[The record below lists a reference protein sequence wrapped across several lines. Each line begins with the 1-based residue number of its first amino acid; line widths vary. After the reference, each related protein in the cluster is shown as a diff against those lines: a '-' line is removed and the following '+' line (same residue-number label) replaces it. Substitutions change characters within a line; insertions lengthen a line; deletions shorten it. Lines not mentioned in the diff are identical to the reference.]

1 MTASNKPLTG
11 IRVLDFSRILAGPLC
26 TQYLADMGADVIKV
40 EDTRTGDDT
49 RAWPPFAG
57 PGLGAVYMSVNRGK
71 RSIALDLKTDGG
83 REIAHLLT
91 READIAIESFG
102 SGVAERLRIDEATL
116 RAINPD
122 LIYCSIS
129 GFGRSGPMKDAPGYD
144 VILQAFCGVMALTGD
159 EGGPYIRSPISPI
172 DQTTGM
178 HALSGILAALFARGR
193 GGGGRRVDT
202 NLFDTALGLQ
212 AYNLQSFWIRG
223 SEPVRSGSSHEG
235 LCPYQ
240 AFKAA
245 DGPIMIGVANDGLWR
260 RFCEVAGLDHI
271 RDDPRFATNPAR
283 VANRAETV
291 ALVQEAIARRPV
303 AWWFEKLSA
312 IRVPCAPI
320 NNLQGLMDEAQTA
333 ASGMVLELDKGP
345 DGTQP
350 LRGMAQPVTFDDMP
364 RDAGLPPPGHGQ
376 HGREILAELGLGAR
390 EIEELLRGK
399 ALALPDASGDSS
411 E

>member
-1 MTASNKPLTG
+1 MTDTNKPLKG
-11 IRVLDFSRILAGPLC
+11 IRVLDFSKILAGPLC

-40 EDTRTGDDT
+40 EDARAGDDT

-57 PGLGAVYMSVNRGK
+57 PGLGAVFLSVNRGK
-71 RSIALDLKTDGG
+71 RSIALDLKSDAG
-83 REIAHLLT
+83 RDIAHQLAKS
-91 READIAIESFG
+91 ADIAIESFG
-102 SGVAERLRIDEATL
+102 SGVAERLKIDEATL

-178 HALSGILAALFARGR
+178 HALSGILAALFARSR
-193 GGGGRRVDT
+193 GVGGRRVDV
-202 NLFDTALGLQ
+202 NLFDTALGLM
-212 AYNLQSFWIRG
+212 AYNLQSYWIRG

-240 AFKAA
+240 AFDAA

-260 RFCEVAGLDHI
+260 KFCGVAGLDHLM
-271 RDDPRFATNPAR
+271 DDPRYATNPTR

-291 ALVQEAIARRPV
+291 ALVQDAVARQPV
-303 AWWFEKLSA
+303 AWWTERLSA
-312 IRVPCAPI
+312 VRVPCAPI
-320 NNLQGLMDEAQTA
+320 NDLRKLMAEPQTA
-333 ASGMVLELDKGP
+333 ASGMVLDVGALRGGDA
-345 DGTQP
+345 P
-350 LRGMAQPVTFDDMP
+350 LQGMAQPVRFDDM
-364 RDAGLPPPGHGQ
+364 RRSADLPPPGHGE
-376 HGREILAELGLGAR
+376 HGLEILAELGLSAGD
-390 EIEELLRGK
+390 IEGLVQQK
-399 ALALPDASGDSS
+399 ALVLPRTA
-411 E
+411 ETAQ